1 MCSHTYLYLKCHIN
15 KVMAVAF
22 TAFVFDSSVENGGYV
37 VKIGLY
43 QVQAARV
50 AQRDIQESRL
60 DENGNCRYDGDIVWM
75 IGNAYLIDCNV
86 SGSDEGTSNNPKVSL
101 FALFRD
107 QVFPEIAH
115 LVGLGGAYKGYLPVF

>member
-1 MCSHTYLYLKCHIN
+1 
-15 KVMAVAF
+15 MAVAF

-60 DENGNCRYDGDIVWM
+60 DENGNCRYDGDIV
-75 IGNAYLIDCNV
+75 
-86 SGSDEGTSNNPKVSL
+86 
-101 FALFRD
+101 
-107 QVFPEIAH
+107 
-115 LVGLGGAYKGYLPVF
+115 